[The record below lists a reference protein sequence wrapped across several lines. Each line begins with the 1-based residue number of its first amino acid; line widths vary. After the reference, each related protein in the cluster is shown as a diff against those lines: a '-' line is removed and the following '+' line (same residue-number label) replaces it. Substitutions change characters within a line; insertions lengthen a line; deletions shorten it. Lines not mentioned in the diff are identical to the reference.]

1 MIKNVLLDWSGT
13 LADDLA
19 AVLRATNLI
28 FAEYGRDPLD
38 LEEFRA
44 HFRLP
49 FSEFYAELLP
59 EATLEGLEP
68 LYERFFREC
77 FRKGI
82 ETCETG
88 YVLET
93 HTRMRATIENF
104 GATIRKRYRLFE
116 KSIGE

>member
-1 MIKNVLLDWSGT
+1 MRGRLFPWGWIT
-13 LADDLA
+13 Y
-19 AVLRATNLI
+19 LRYRRRLKQYVVYVYATTPR
-28 FAEYGRDPLD
+28 AEALGI
-38 LEEFRA
+38 
-44 HFRLP
+44 
-49 FSEFYAELLP
+49 
-59 EATLEGLEP
+59 GVP

-104 GATIRKRYRLFE
+104 GAAIRKRYRLFE
-116 KSIGE
+116 KSIGG